1 MDIMVVVLSLFIFS
15 EAEDKGSD
23 CIPQFRS
30 MHDCFQQHPE
40 VYSRYT
46 DEEEGEEEEEGGSR
60 DPSSTSEESGEQSTS
75 EPSNS
80 SNSSDSSSSVQKQA
94 Q

>member
-40 VYSRYT
+40 VYSRYS
-46 DEEEGEEEEEGGSR
+46 DEEEGEEEGG
-60 DPSSTSEESGEQSTS
+60 SSTSEESGEQSTS

-80 SNSSDSSSSVQKQA
+80 SNSSDSSSVQKQA